1 MDVSEIMTAEVVA
14 VTPETAYK
22 DVIEALLDHGVSG
35 VPVVDDGMLVG
46 IVTEADLLAGSAY
59 DGDRSRALAVLADV
73 LAAREHHWATKAG
86 ARTARDLMSRSVVS
100 CTAETDVRTAARQM
114 LDHGVTRLPVV
125 RDGRLVGI
133 VARHD
138 LLRALARPDAQI
150 AQEVERVLA
159 TDPNRPDDHHV
170 VVAVDD
176 GRVELSGDV
185 RFPYDAAVVIAMVRG
200 VEGVVSVRS
209 NLHARERTPTTA
221 TAPWPWVT
229 PFR

>member
-100 CTAETDVRTAARQM
+100 CTAETRRA
-114 LDHGVTRLPVV
+114 
-125 RDGRLVGI
+125 DGCTP
-133 VARHD
+133 D
-138 LLRALARPDAQI
+138 ARPWRHAPPRR
-150 AQEVERVLA
+150 ARW
-159 TDPNRPDDHHV
+159 TPRRH
-170 VVAVDD
+170 
-176 GRVELSGDV
+176 
-185 RFPYDAAVVIAMVRG
+185 RG
-200 VEGVVSVRS
+200 
-209 NLHARERTPTTA
+209 P
-221 TAPWPWVT
+221 P
-229 PFR
+229 